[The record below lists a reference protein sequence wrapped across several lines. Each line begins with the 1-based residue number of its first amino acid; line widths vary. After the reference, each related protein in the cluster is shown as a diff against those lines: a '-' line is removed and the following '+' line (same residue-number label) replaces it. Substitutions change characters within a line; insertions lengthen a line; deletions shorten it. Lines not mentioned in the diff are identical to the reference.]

1 VLKLV
6 TALAATC
13 ACALAAPAGAG
24 AFTLGPGA
32 MPGLAVDAAGTAYI
46 AWSGPGS
53 PASLQ
58 FCRLPRGATACDIRH
73 AIVAP
78 GDTTS
83 RAFVAV
89 NGTRVIVVQYR
100 YGASSKEYAF
110 TSTNGGASFGAGRS
124 VGTLPFFDAVVGPG
138 DTMSGVT
145 SAQPVGGAFQN
156 VPLDG
161 ASPEITGYAQLSGP
175 ADHPYQGTVALL
187 GGLPLAVFTTGGDAA
202 EYRRYDGSGSLND
215 DANWTLPVNLGVASH
230 PRLAS
235 GPSGLFLLATTAGET
250 LYARKWTGASLGPP
264 VAVAS
269 GAEPPT
275 LAAFEDA
282 GGRLH
287 AVFERGDASGR
298 HLIHAVSDDGVT
310 WHSGTAATQVA
321 GDGGFGDP
329 RVATGPDHVGVAV
342 WADGPP
348 GPQEIRVTA
357 VGPGAPIG
365 APPTPAPTPA
375 PTPVAKRKPSFGGTG
390 SAKRVGRKVRVRIS
404 GELVLPAGV
413 GEAAGCN
420 GTVNVSIARR
430 GHLLASR
437 TVNIRPTCRFGLK
450 TRIKRSKVKR
460 ARKLSVILRFGGN
473 DVLEPARLKRL
484 VKVRS
489 AD

>member
-1 VLKLV
+1 MFKLV

-58 FCRLPRGATACDIRH
+58 FCRLPRGATACDIRR

-89 NGTRVIVVQYR
+89 SGTRVVVVQYR

-124 VGTLPFFDAVVGPG
+124 VGTLPFFDAVFGPG
-138 DTMSGVT
+138 DTLSGVT
-145 SAQPVGGAFQN
+145 DAQPVGGAFQN
-156 VPLDG
+156 VLLDG
-161 ASPEITGYAQLSGP
+161 SGPEASGYAQLSGP
-175 ADHPYQGTVALL
+175 TDHPYQGTVALL
-187 GGLPLAVFTTGGDAA
+187 DAATPLAVFTTGADVA

-235 GPSGLFLLATTAGET
+235 GPSGLLLLATTADKT
-250 LYARKWTGASLGPP
+250 LYARKWTGASFGPP
-264 VAVAS
+264 VAIAS

-287 AVFERGDASGR
+287 AVFERGDANGL
-298 HLIHAVSDDGVT
+298 HLVHAVSDDGAT
-310 WHSGTAATQVA
+310 WRSGTAATQGA

-329 RVATGPDHVGVAV
+329 RVATAPDHVGVAV

-357 VGPGAPIG
+357 VGPGAPID
-365 APPTPAPTPA
+365 AAPTPA
-375 PTPVAKRKPSFGGTG
+375 PTPTPTPIVKRKPNFGGTG
-390 SAKRVGRKVRVRIS
+390 SARRVGRTVRVRIS

-413 GEAAGCN
+413 AEAAGCN
-420 GTVNVSIARR
+420 GTVKVSIARR
-430 GHLLASR
+430 GHPLASR
-437 TVNIRPTCRFGLK
+437 TVNVRATCRFGLK
-450 TRIKRSKVKR
+450 TRIKRSKVKH
-460 ARKLSVILRFGGN
+460 ARKLSVILGFGGN
-473 DVLEPARLKRL
+473 DVLKPARLKTS
-484 VKVRS
+484 VKVR
-489 AD
+489 